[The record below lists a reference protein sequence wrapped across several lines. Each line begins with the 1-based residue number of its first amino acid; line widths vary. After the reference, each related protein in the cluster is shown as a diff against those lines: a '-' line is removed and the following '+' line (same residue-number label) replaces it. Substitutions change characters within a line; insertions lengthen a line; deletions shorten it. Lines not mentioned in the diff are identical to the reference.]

1 MSDKQSNSGNS
12 LKNSNYSREQ
22 KSSETEIK
30 LLKLNR
36 HIYHILQKLGGVG
49 SK

>member
-1 MSDKQSNSGNS
+1 MSDKQSNSVNS
-12 LKNSNYSREQ
+12 LRKSNISKEQ